1 MRQKKKETEKEGD
14 RKWQTETENGRPR
27 QTETEKEG
35 DRKWQTETD

>member
-14 RKWQTETENGRPR
+14 RKWRIETENGRPR